1 VVIGKN
7 QYGQT
12 YGKHTI
18 SEVGH
23 IADPFFASGQI
34 CPFSLSFPS
43 LFQNRGKFALN
54 FSSLI
59 YNNINIYKT
68 LLFQAM

>member
-1 VVIGKN
+1 VGIGKN
-7 QYGQT
+7 QYGQA
-12 YGKHTI
+12 YSKHTI

-23 IADPFFASGQI
+23 IVDPFFASGQI
-34 CPFSLSFPS
+34 CPFGLSFPS
-43 LFQNRGKFALN
+43 LFQNRGKFAPD
-54 FSSLI
+54 FSPLI